1 MKKTALIPC
10 VMLLSAC
17 SLMPDYLRPDMS
29 VPTEWPV
36 APLSEAKTLDS
47 AGKPAWGDVAWK
59 AFFTD
64 ASLQELI
71 QKALDNNRDL
81 RVAALNIEVARA
93 SYRVSEADLLPSVAA
108 GMSGSGQRTP
118 SSLSQAIPKEVRT
131 THQYNANLSVTA
143 FELDLFG
150 RLRSLNQQ
158 ALESYLATE
167 EARNAT
173 QIALIAEVAN
183 AYLTFLGDRKQLA
196 LSEKTL
202 ATRQKSYELIERRL
216 ALGMSNELDR
226 AQARTAVESAR
237 TNQARYIRLVE
248 QDVNALQLLVGAPI
262 NRAAPTIELDSV
274 QLVQDMPVGL
284 PSEVLLR
291 RPDIMQAEH
300 ALKAANANIGAAR
313 AAFFPR
319 VSLTAL
325 AGFASPALSSLFDS
339 DNHTWS
345 FAPSITVPIFDAGR
359 NQANLEASKANREIA
374 VARYEKSIQSAFRD
388 VSDGLVARGTLVNQ
402 IEAQKALVDAA
413 DTSYRLSD
421 ARYRHGI
428 DSYLAVLDAERSL
441 YSAQQDLIQVQVQR
455 LSNLVSLYKALGGGR
470 S

>member
-1 MKKTALIPC
+1 MKNIALIPC
-10 VMLLSAC
+10 VVLLSAC
-17 SLMPDYLRPDMS
+17 SLMPDYLRPDMP
-29 VPTEWPV
+29 VPTEWPDSS
-36 APLSEAKTLDS
+36 ASEAKLPEVVERQ
-47 AGKPAWGDVAWK
+47 AREQVAWK
-59 AFFTD
+59 EFFTD
-64 ASLQELI
+64 ATLQNLI

-81 RVAALNIEVARA
+81 RVAVLNIEVARA
-93 SYRVSEADLLPSVAA
+93 SYRVTEADFLPKVDA

-118 SSLSQAIPKEVRT
+118 RDLSQSMPKEART

-150 RLRSLNQQ
+150 RLRSLSQQ
-158 ALESYLATE
+158 ALESYLATT

-183 AYLTFLGDRKQLA
+183 AYLTLLGDRKQLA

-202 ATRQKSYELIERRL
+202 TTRQKSLELIERRL
-216 ALGMSNELDR
+216 DLGMSNELDR

-237 TNQARYIRLVE
+237 TSQARYIRLVE
-248 QDVNALQLLVGAPI
+248 QDTNALQLLVGTQIPK
-262 NRAAPTIELDSV
+262 TTLTGELDKI
-274 QLVQDMPVGL
+274 QLIQDLPVGL
-284 PSEVLLR
+284 PSEVLLN

-319 VSLTAL
+319 LSLTAL
-325 AGFASPALSSLFDS
+325 AGFASPALSSLFESDS
-339 DNHTWS
+339 HTWS
-345 FAPSITVPIFDAGR
+345 FVPSITVPIFDAGR

-374 VARYEKSIQSAFRD
+374 VARYEKTIQTAFLE
-388 VSDGLVARGTLVNQ
+388 VSDGLIARSSLVSQ
-402 IEAQKALVDAA
+402 LESQSALVEATE
-413 DTSYRLSD
+413 TSLRLSD
-421 ARYRHGI
+421 ARYRQGL
-428 DSYLAVLDAERSL
+428 DSHLSVLDAERSL
-441 YSAQQDLIQVQVQR
+441 YSAQQDLIQTQVQR